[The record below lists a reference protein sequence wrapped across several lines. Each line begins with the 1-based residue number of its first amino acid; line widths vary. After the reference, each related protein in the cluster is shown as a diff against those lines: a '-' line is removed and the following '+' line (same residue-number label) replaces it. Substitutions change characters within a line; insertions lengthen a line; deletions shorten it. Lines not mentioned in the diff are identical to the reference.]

1 MLRMLDQASFMND
14 SLCLDYHSQGTFSQP
29 VPEAWEQE
37 RSRVI
42 MMHVQLHGSFRTI
55 PELEEAAD
63 WACLAACMLAEAA
76 EEADDESPEEAAAA
90 AAIAFCRYDDFQQ
103 PCHRKQAL
111 LIPITHNQIHDMHP
125 AC

>member
-1 MLRMLDQASFMND
+1 
-14 SLCLDYHSQGTFSQP
+14 
-29 VPEAWEQE
+29 
-37 RSRVI
+37 
-42 MMHVQLHGSFRTI
+42 MHLHATFRTI

-90 AAIAFCRYDDFQQ
+90 AAIAFCRYDDCQQ
-103 PCHRKQAL
+103 PCHRKRAM
-111 LIPITHNQIHDMHP
+111 LIPIMQSQVHDMRS